1 MPFLNPW
8 FVSKLLLFLLSSGR
22 KQGNRLKVVRSP
34 NPHLY
39 DHHRHHI
46 ITIFGRFGYISGKF
60 FIFQTHYYAFRGLFQ
75 AVSLETKNCG
85 GGSVKGCFYMG
96 KWAFEM
102 PKPKTSILR
111 AFILKYNGSGHLR
124 H

>member
-46 ITIFGRFGYISGKF
+46 ITIFGAVGYTSGKF
-60 FIFQTHYYAFRGLFQ
+60 FIFQTHYYAFRG
-75 AVSLETKNCG
+75 
-85 GGSVKGCFYMG
+85 CFRP
-96 KWAFEM
+96 FH
-102 PKPKTSILR
+102 ILTYLPDATGDKKVWR
-111 AFILKYNGSGHLR
+111 ELR
-124 H
+124 ERVFLYGEIGF